1 MWRVFLSMLAAAA
14 GLVAVATI
22 GLYFYERP
30 TMLRIAV
37 PRGSDYQKLL
47 VILNQEFVR
56 EREDIRFRIVPTGDE
71 KAATKAIS
79 ERHADLAVVRSDISM
94 PTNAETVLIF
104 AHYSV
109 VVVAPPGKSF
119 ANFSN
124 LRGKTVV
131 VVETETSGDANRDLL
146 AMIES
151 EYSIAPGDIKAVSV
165 TPNDLA
171 KLLGELP
178 VDALFVFGPFNSPQ
192 ILDAIKIIS
201 GGDGVSRAPDFVP
214 ILEASALAQKFPGLE
229 ANQILRGAFGGSP
242 PRPSENVE
250 TVGGTARLVA
260 RNDLDNSTVA
270 EVTRLVLANRAV
282 AATTVPIANHIEA
295 PSTDKGKVLPTHPG
309 AAAFLDGEEET
320 FFDKYSDM
328 IYIGA
333 MVGGVIVSGLATLA
347 SRLAVSGHVRFDQL
361 LETALTILKSGREAD
376 SLEALAKLKIQIDEI
391 LTRSLA
397 AAEMPKLD
405 NHQLAALTLAVQQA
419 RLAIADRRSELGV
432 RRLPRPPA

>member
-178 VDALFVFGPFNSPQ
+178 VDALFVFGPFDSPQ

-376 SLEALAKLKIQIDEI
+376 SLEALAKL
-391 LTRSLA
+391 
-397 AAEMPKLD
+397 
-405 NHQLAALTLAVQQA
+405 
-419 RLAIADRRSELGV
+419 
-432 RRLPRPPA
+432 